1 MKKTFLLLAAI
12 TAIMLSQCTNSNSN
26 SKSPTESDI
35 VHAKRWF
42 KLKLVEKIASQQIK
56 DERFRSILGSDF
68 LSSWDAAEISKEIA
82 RRSDDYEYSIT
93 DFNDLSQWDIVI
105 SNWLDKLD
113 IEYVTER
120 EIEIFKKVWNEVPRL
135 DKLRFTGF
143 KYRRDYSDNDYT
155 FFYESQSKDFT
166 NYVAIIKKI
175 KKMDGTYETYSV
187 FDELAEDKE

>member
-1 MKKTFLLLAAI
+1 M
-12 TAIMLSQCTNSNSN
+12 
-26 SKSPTESDI
+26 
-35 VHAKRWF
+35 
-42 KLKLVEKIASQQIK
+42 VEKIASQQIK